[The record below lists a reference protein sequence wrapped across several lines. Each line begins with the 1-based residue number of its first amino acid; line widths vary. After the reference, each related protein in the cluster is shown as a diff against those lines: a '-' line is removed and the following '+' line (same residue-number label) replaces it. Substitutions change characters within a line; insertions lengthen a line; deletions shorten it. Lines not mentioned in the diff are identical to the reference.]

1 MLRGINFNMKIIAFD
16 QLPKEINDKL
26 ENGLKEY
33 EMSHSVNVDYK
44 PFSLV
49 LYDEKEEIIGILDAF
64 SSYSCVHIRDLWVDK
79 AHRGKGLGRKL
90 LFELENNFKEK
101 GFHNINTVSCA
112 FQAPDFYVKCGYQ
125 VEFVRKNNQ
134 NPKLA
139 MTFLIK
145 HFEEESK

>member
-1 MLRGINFNMKIIAFD
+1 MKIVAFD
-16 QLPKEINDKL
+16 QLPEKINEKL

-33 EMSHSVNVDYK
+33 ELSHGINVDYK
-44 PFSLV
+44 PFV
-49 LYDEKEEIIGILDAF
+49 LILYNEKEEVIGVLDAF

-79 AHRGKGLGRKL
+79 AHRAKGLGKKL
-90 LFELENNFKEK
+90 LNELENHFKGK

-112 FQAPDFYVKCGYQ
+112 FQAPDFYVKCGYK
-125 VEFVRKNNQ
+125 VEFVRKNVE
-134 NPKLA
+134 NPKLT